1 MDWMNTY
8 KVWENFSELQ
18 QELKQELRQMT
29 EWQLKDAFYTQLAFG
44 TGGMRGE
51 LGPGPNRMNI
61 YTVRKVTKGL
71 AKYIEKQGTD
81 AKRKG
86 VVIAY
91 DSRHQSQKFALEAAK
106 TLGMHNIQTYV
117 FEEMRP
123 TPELSFAVRYLYA
136 YAGIMITASHN
147 PAAYNGYKVYG
158 QDGAQLPPAAA
169 DEIMSYMSDI
179 ENELHI
185 QVQDEQVLLKENLLS
200 YIGENLDHVYVD
212 YVKSLQQ
219 QAELPEKE
227 ELQVVYTP
235 LHGTGSKIVPQ
246 ALREFGFRD
255 ITMVTEQAS
264 PDPDPDFS
272 TVASPNPEDS
282 EAFQTAIQYGK
293 RTGAELLLATDPDAD
308 RLGIAVKDHEREY
321 GLLTGNQMGALLLD
335 YLLTQKQKKG
345 DLESNSVMLKTIV
358 TSELGSAIAEEFGV
372 KTVNTLTGFKYIA
385 EKIEEYNKKE
395 TYTFQFGYEESYGYL
410 IGDLVR
416 DKDAVQAASM
426 IAEAA
431 AYYKSI
437 GSSLYERLMILFE
450 RYGYYQEA
458 LSFITMK
465 GQEGINEINNILID
479 LRTNLPLEFGGVS
492 VTKVE
497 DYQSRERI
505 YVLEEKY
512 ETIHLPKSNV
522 LKYYLKDGS
531 WVAVR
536 PSGTEPKIKFYF
548 GVTSSSMEESKR
560 RMKKLEQ
567 HVFDRVN
574 TRTKLKNEPYR
585 RVHFLTGEM
594 YSFARAFLSFVLYRK
609 NKNKAPPNESM
620 NTSTIR
626 PSRPMIKAW

>member
-29 EWQLKDAFYTQLAFG
+29 EWQLKDAFYTRLAFG

-61 YTVRKVTKGL
+61 YTVRKVTKEL

-158 QDGAQLPPAAA
+158 QDGAQLPLAAA

-227 ELQVVYTP
+227 ELQ
-235 LHGTGSKIVPQ
+235 
-246 ALREFGFRD
+246 
-255 ITMVTEQAS
+255 
-264 PDPDPDFS
+264 
-272 TVASPNPEDS
+272 
-282 EAFQTAIQYGK
+282 
-293 RTGAELLLATDPDAD
+293 
-308 RLGIAVKDHEREY
+308 
-321 GLLTGNQMGALLLD
+321 
-335 YLLTQKQKKG
+335 
-345 DLESNSVMLKTIV
+345 
-358 TSELGSAIAEEFGV
+358 
-372 KTVNTLTGFKYIA
+372 
-385 EKIEEYNKKE
+385 
-395 TYTFQFGYEESYGYL
+395 
-410 IGDLVR
+410 
-416 DKDAVQAASM
+416 AASM

-465 GQEGINEINNILID
+465 GQEEINEINNILID

-548 GVTSSSMEESKR
+548 GVTSSMEESKR

-574 TRTKLKNEPYR
+574 TRTK
-585 RVHFLTGEM
+585 
-594 YSFARAFLSFVLYRK
+594 
-609 NKNKAPPNESM
+609 
-620 NTSTIR
+620 
-626 PSRPMIKAW
+626 IKK